1 MQNRTA
7 VYIRSA
13 RTSEELENDLRRH
26 VEARGDVVVGVFS
39 DHDDVDRRRHRSEG
53 WKALLASLHGV
64 DQIALA
70 SAGDIPGRTIKD
82 LLAVLGRLKDHGV
95 GLLLLTE
102 NIDTGNGSAFT
113 VLEIIEAFRRAKLS
127 QAIRDGQAKARAAG
141 KTIGRPEVPAHVRC
155 RIEAALGEGSGIRPT
170 ARKFGVSPASVSALK
185 RSMAGSPGRLAA

>member
-26 VEARGDVVVGVFS
+26 VEARGDAVVGVFS
-39 DHDDVDRRRHRSEG
+39 DHDDVDRRRHRIEG

-95 GLLLLTE
+95 SLLLLTD
-102 NIDTGNGSAFT
+102 NIDTSTGSAFT
-113 VLEIIEAFRRAKLS
+113 VLEIVEAFRRAKLS
-127 QAIRDGQAKARAAG
+127 QAIREGQAKARAAG
-141 KTIGRPEVPAHVRC
+141 KTIGRPEVPDAIRY
-155 RIEAALGEGSGIRPT
+155 RIQMAIAAGGGIRPT
-170 ARKFGVSPASVSALK
+170 ARTFGVAPSTIINIRRSTAQISAE
-185 RSMAGSPGRLAA
+185 AA